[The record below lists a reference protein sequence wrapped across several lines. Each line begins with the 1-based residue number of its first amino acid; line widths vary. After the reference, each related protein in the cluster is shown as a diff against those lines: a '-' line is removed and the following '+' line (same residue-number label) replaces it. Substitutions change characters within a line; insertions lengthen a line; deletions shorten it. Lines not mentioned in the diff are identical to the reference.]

1 MKFNG
6 VNLILDNFREVL
18 FTYSTDIQD
27 IVRSSILDGVDVSEY
42 VKDCI
47 DDPFRLDQIR
57 LSLKEGVSKTYFSVR
72 GDILYQIRKM
82 LKRGVNLSQVE
93 TQLQNGLSDEYIDY
107 LLQWVDDGINL
118 NKLNL
123 GIIPRD
129 LLNVFDYGLRGGFDM
144 SIFNNGCA
152 YTEKYIMLCLQMINN
167 DKSVSFLLEGDW
179 SLNCLGVL
187 CKYSKI
193 SKANWGMVASVI
205 DSSISPSRLTSLLNL
220 AKSNILYK
228 ELQTKK
234 KGKYVYSDKCLVIL
248 YEAFLSNI
256 DVKVLMQETDEV
268 KMEQLRSELELSKKR
283 KVSGRLVRN

>member
-1 MKFNG
+1 M
-6 VNLILDNFREVL
+6 
-18 FTYSTDIQD
+18 
-27 IVRSSILDGVDVSEY
+27 
-42 VKDCI
+42 
-47 DDPFRLDQIR
+47 
-57 LSLKEGVSKTYFSVR
+57 
-72 GDILYQIRKM
+72 
-82 LKRGVNLSQVE
+82 
-93 TQLQNGLSDEYIDY
+93 
-107 LLQWVDDGINL
+107 QWVDDGINL